1 MAQGTGAGLV
11 VVGVDGSAGSQAA
24 LQWAARRACDRGMPL
39 SLLAAPSA
47 RVPSLVGV
55 RGQGTA
61 EDARELRLRSARD
74 WVRESFPGVEVS
86 ADLVDAG
93 AGVSLVAAS
102 SSAQLLVMGSTGG
115 RCGRAGLD
123 DVADA
128 VVTQARCPVAVVP
141 PSVTGPARGPVI
153 VAIEDVG
160 TSGPVVAVA
169 VAEALSAGELLVAV
183 HRWEADAMRPSR
195 FRRSAALRARG
206 CTARLVR
213 ERMLDGLLQPYRAQH
228 PGLLA
233 ETVVVEQSIRGA
245 LTGVS
250 ANARLLVVGPRE
262 RDVARSASCPTII
275 VPTSTDV
282 RAGG

>member
-24 LQWAARRACDRGMPL
+24 LQWAARRACDRGMGL

-47 RVPSLVGV
+47 RVLSLVGV

-61 EDARELRLRSARD
+61 EDALELRLRSARD

-86 ADLVDAG
+86 ADLVAAG

-102 SSAQLLVMGSTGG
+102 SSAQLLVMGTNVGRRGRVRLGG
-115 RCGRAGLD
+115 
-123 DVADA
+123 VADE
-128 VVTQARCPVAVVP
+128 VLTQARCPVAVVP
-141 PSVTGPARGPVI
+141 PSVTGAARGPVI
-153 VAIEDVG
+153 VAVEDVG

-169 VAEALSAGELLVAV
+169 VAEALSEGELLVAV
-183 HRWEADAMRPSR
+183 HRWDSDAVMPSR
-195 FRRSAALRARG
+195 FRRSVAWAARG
-206 CTARLVR
+206 RSARVAR

-228 PGLLA
+228 KGLLA
-233 ETVVVEQSIRGA
+233 ETVVVEQSLRGA

-250 ANARLLVVGPRE
+250 ANACLLVVGPGE
-262 RDVARSASCPTII
+262 RDVATSAACPTII
-275 VPTSTDV
+275 VPTWTDV
-282 RAGG
+282 RVGG

>member
-24 LQWAARRACDRGMPL
+24 LQWAARRARDRGMGL

-47 RVPSLVGV
+47 RVPSLVGA
-55 RGQGTA
+55 RGQGAA
-61 EDARELRLRSARD
+61 EDASELRLRSARD

-86 ADLVDAG
+86 ADVVDAG
-93 AGVSLVAAS
+93 VGVSLVAAS
-102 SSAQLLVMGSTGG
+102 SSAQLLVMGTTGAG
-115 RCGRAGLD
+115 GGRAGLGGEVD
-123 DVADA
+123 E

-141 PSVTGPARGPVI
+141 PSVTGAVWGPVI
-153 VAIEDVG
+153 VAVEDVG
-160 TSGPVVAVA
+160 ISGPVVAVA

-183 HRWEADAMRPSR
+183 HRWDPDAVRSSR
-195 FRRSAALRARG
+195 LRHPVGGRARG
-206 CTARLVR
+206 RTARLAR

-233 ETVVVEQSIRGA
+233 ETVVVEQPIRGA

-250 ANARLLVVGPRE
+250 ANASLLIVGRRE
-262 RDVARSASCPTII
+262 RDVARSAACPTII
-275 VPTSTDV
+275 VPTWADGRT
-282 RAGG
+282 GG